1 MDHAKPPGAALPCVV
16 QVGFSGSRH
25 LWDDSGCSAAQL
37 AAWEEAVV
45 QHLARRLAEIELP
58 DNHFLVGVS
67 QIACGGDTLFSRACA
82 APTAPIPQRIFLP
95 QHRADFLSAVD
106 SNNKPDFS
114 TAERAEAETVLDSE
128 RVIQEL
134 IVSHAASRSA
144 RFEETNLAI
153 LRESDLVVCL
163 IRSDAAGSAGGARH
177 FLERAKLR
185 GTPALEIQVQVT
197 NGTLEFKE
205 VWHPADGCEQYG
217 RNPPSLP
224 QELQG
229 VEFQPLPR
237 FPSVEKFC
245 NTIKEGASVAAAGH
259 KRRFRTSAAWI
270 IFAHILATIF
280 ASAALALHHFRER
293 FVFVEALIIAFL
305 AVEIG
310 LLVWG
315 LWWHN
320 YLHRRHA
327 ARLWAVSRVVAELG
341 RSVQAIGA
349 RHVHLQH
356 LFLLQLPHRF
366 RYLFRTLNVLHLRST
381 RAGRN
386 APWETNRDN
395 YLKARFDDLDNGQIP
410 FYQNRL
416 AEEERSLRWCQ
427 RLFTVCSCSAIIV
440 TFVKLV
446 LVATSMTKKLRGE
459 PDPLEYWNDTVP
471 PFLGTFAIV
480 LPVLAV
486 GGLSWSAALDLSAR
500 VETFRETL
508 EFLQRQRPLIE
519 NAASGDEFD
528 NLLGETEFVLL
539 SETAG
544 WFARRSN
551 TSVA

>member
-1 MDHAKPPGAALPCVV
+1 M
-16 QVGFSGSRH
+16 
-25 LWDDSGCSAAQL
+25 
-37 AAWEEAVV
+37 
-45 QHLARRLAEIELP
+45 QHLARRLADLELP

-82 APTAPIPQRIFLP
+82 AQAAPIPQRIFLP

-106 SNNKPDFS
+106 SNNTPDFS
-114 TAERAEAETVLDSE
+114 TAERAESETILESE

-134 IVSHAASRSA
+134 VVSHAASRSE

-153 LRESDLVVCL
+153 LQESDLAVCL
-163 IRSDAAGSAGGARH
+163 IRADAAGSAGGARH
-177 FLERAKLR
+177 FLERARLR
-185 GTPALEIQVQVT
+185 GTPALEIQVQMT
-197 NGTLEFKE
+197 NGNLEFKE
-205 VWHPADGCEQYG
+205 VWHPADAREQYR
-217 RNPPSLP
+217 RNPPVLP
-224 QELQG
+224 RELGG
-229 VEFQPLPR
+229 VQFQPLPR

-259 KRRFRTSAAWI
+259 KKRFRTAAGWI
-270 IFAHILATIF
+270 IVAHILATIF

-305 AVEIG
+305 AVEIA

-381 RAGRN
+381 RANRH

-395 YLKARFDDLDNGQIP
+395 YLRARFDDLDNGQIP
-410 FYQNRL
+410 FYRNRL
-416 AEEERSLRWCQ
+416 AEEERSLRRCQ
-427 RLFTVCSCSAIIV
+427 GLFMVCSCLAVIV
-440 TFVKLV
+440 TFVKLL
-446 LVATSMTKKLRGE
+446 LVATSMWEKLQGK
-459 PDPLEYWNDTVP
+459 PDWLADWNDMVP

-486 GGLSWSAALDLSAR
+486 GALSWSAALDLSAR

-528 NLLGETEFVLL
+528 KLLGETEYVLL